1 MGHFYLPELESNIA
15 VPQHKA
21 HWYNNDEKILRG
33 ISEGIVISEQTKTR
47 GVSSIPDI
55 WARPLLFQ
63 SALRDN
69 SKHPLKEKC
78 IQEWRGLLSLLAL
91 HKIIPELENFEIVSV
106 KLEGDKFSK
115 AMANL
120 CPDPVQLEKNVSYLW
135 TNILMI
141 RLNGTPLGAFSPTTL
156 VFTGADYN
164 KSLSN
169 ITFPFKDDDGY
180 LCPPKTKNEGV
191 GYVGEWLYHLQQKLN
206 IFFNTEGEDTA
217 RAIIENINKL
227 IKDWLIE
234 IRQELGINDNEPIDI
249 SNYEVAEERIDDI
262 SGTHP
267 FLDTCNIYCEMLRPL
282 VKKDSA
288 FDEKSIF
295 DVLLRST
302 RKKDIKTI
310 VITEKILSEQA
321 TIWENYQTKSL
332 GDNPG
337 DILLRHFKNPSGDT
351 IDRVNIGDQNGLWI
365 RPELFFLSNILVKT
379 NGIGSILNN
388 SEEELNISSKYI
400 LPFKKE
406 LLEYFSP
413 EDIREKLRP
422 VYIEDGGVVA
432 FSFNIPVGNKEIKIE
447 KKYRNKVVK
456 ETDGL
461 ILEIEAP
468 IIEIFPDYLGENW
481 MKYFLFQGMAEA
493 YNVNPILYGNGQN
506 IESRE
511 RSYNNNLIDQK
522 TRIYEISGKNAFP
535 EALEINKN
543 TNVPIGII
551 LLNKSEKNQG
561 LKNSWKIGIDF
572 GTSNTNVYK
581 KSGSAELAEHW
592 TYNFPDYYRTITMSE
607 PNTRQKILEEYF
619 FPTREIKLPIPTT
632 LRVFN
637 LAKKDMMV
645 LDYFIF
651 FPLEYKFHNNVITD
665 IKWNDEGERKTEY
678 FFESLLFLIFVEIV
692 KNGVEKVEIA
702 CSYPKAFTDD
712 NIRIFKSE
720 WHTVINKLV
729 NPDKD
734 NPKLILITHGGDSKD
749 NETKI
754 TINLPAQFRTEGVA
768 AGEYFASPQTI
779 SKIED
784 IADKEIAS
792 ICLDAGGGT
801 TDISIWVENEIEYD
815 SSILLAGR
823 QISKLL
829 QKNNRVRELLFTK
842 EAAIALDEKKTE
854 PGYFSARLNLILK
867 NEEEHIQEML
877 IKHANNKDVL
887 WLRQIIALEFS
898 ALSFF
903 AAMVC
908 VLTDEKIKKTGRIPE
923 HNTLL
928 NRIASE
934 GIKLHWGGN
943 AAKLINWI
951 DFGKYDRNGVAQRL
965 LNGVFYNCLNDK
977 VLGEKSIK
985 AKQLQQL
992 QSPGHKSE
1000 ASGGLV
1006 VMNLDDQRHDDTAI
1020 SNEMDQYAMP
1030 DEDEFD
1036 AGFTHGMICGENI
1049 QLINRDLQFY
1059 EHVTKKTFFDDNNRT
1074 LFKATSLDRLFRFI
1088 NIINFLGLKNG
1099 LFTEETKIVLSENE
1113 QRIIKDGVRK
1123 EFIRMQS
1130 LKPDARLIEPIFIT
1144 EIKLLLEIIESK
1156 IK

>member
-69 SKHPLKEKC
+69 SKHPLKDKC

-91 HKIIPELENFEIVSV
+91 HKIIPELENFEIISV

-115 AMANL
+115 AMSNL
-120 CPDPVQLEKNVSYLW
+120 CPDPVQLEKDVLYLW
-135 TNILMI
+135 SNILMI
-141 RLNGTPLGAFSPTTL
+141 RLNGVPLGAFSPTTL
-156 VFTGADYN
+156 VFTGADYHKN
-164 KSLSN
+164 LSK
-169 ITFPFKDDDGY
+169 ITFPFKDEDGY
-180 LCPPKTKNEGV
+180 LCPPKTKNEGID
-191 GYVGEWLYHLQQKLN
+191 YVGEWLYHLQQKLN
-206 IFFNTEGEDTA
+206 YFFNIEGDNKSK
-217 RAIIENINKL
+217 AIIENINKL
-227 IKDWLIE
+227 IKDWLVE
-234 IRQELGINDNEPIDI
+234 IREELGIKDNEPIDI
-249 SNYEVAEERIDDI
+249 SNYKVAEERIDDI

-302 RKKDIKTI
+302 RSMDIKTI

-332 GDNPG
+332 GDNPR
-337 DILLRHFKNPSGDT
+337 DVLLTHFNRPSGET
-351 IDRVNIGDQNGLWI
+351 IDRVNIGDQNGRWI

-379 NGIGSILNN
+379 NGIGSILNT

-422 VYIEDGGVVA
+422 VYIEDGGVVT
-432 FSFNIPVGNKEIKIE
+432 FSFIIPVGNKEIKIE
-447 KKYRNKVVK
+447 KKYRNKVVR

-468 IIEIFPDYLGENW
+468 IVEIFPEYLGEYW
-481 MKYFLFQGMAEA
+481 MKYFLFQGMAEE
-493 YNVNPILYGNGQN
+493 YNVNPILVGNGQN
-506 IESRE
+506 IASRE
-511 RSYNNNLIDQK
+511 RIFKND
-522 TRIYEISGKNAFP
+522 RIEQRMRIFEISGKNAFP
-535 EALEINKN
+535 EALEINKS
-543 TNVPIGII
+543 TNVPIGVI
-551 LLNKSEKNQG
+551 LMDKKERNQG

-592 TYNFPDYYRTITMSE
+592 TYSFPDYYRTITLSD
-607 PNTRQKILEEYF
+607 PSKRQKLLEEYF

-637 LAKKDMMV
+637 LAKKDLMV

-651 FPLEYKFHNNVITD
+651 FPMEYKFHDNVITD
-665 IKWNDEGERKTEY
+665 IKWNDEGERKTEF

-702 CSYPKAFTDD
+702 CSYPKAFTDA
-712 NIRIFKSE
+712 NIKIFKRE
-720 WHTVINKLV
+720 WDTVINKLM
-729 NPDKD
+729 NPDKY
-734 NPKLILITHGGDSKD
+734 NPKQILVTHSGSSED
-749 NETKI
+749 NDTKI
-754 TINLPAQFRTEGVA
+754 KINLPAQFRTEGVA
-768 AGEYFASPQTI
+768 AGEYFASKQTI
-779 SKIED
+779 SRIED

-815 SSILLAGR
+815 SSVLLAGR
-823 QISKLL
+823 QIAKLL

-877 IKHANNKDVL
+877 IKHANNKDIL

-903 AAMVC
+903 AAQVC
-908 VLTDEKIKKTGRIPE
+908 VLTDEKIKKDGRIPE

-928 NRIASE
+928 NRIATE

-951 DFGKYDRNGVAQRL
+951 DFGKYDRDGVAQKL

-977 VLGEKSIK
+977 DLGTKSIK
-985 AKQLQQL
+985 PMQLQQL

-1006 VMNLDDQRHDDTAI
+1006 VMNMDDNPHSQS
-1020 SNEMDQYAMP
+1020 SNEYAMNDYSMP
-1030 DEDEFD
+1030 DENENNEEFNYS
-1036 AGFTHGMICGENI
+1036 MICGENI
-1049 QLINRDLQFY
+1049 QLVDRDVRFY
-1059 EHVTKKTFFDDNNRT
+1059 EPVTKKTFFDENSRT
-1074 LFKATSLDRLFRFI
+1074 LFKATSLDRLLRFI
-1088 NIINFLGLKNG
+1088 NIVNFFGLKNG
-1099 LFTEETKIVLSENE
+1099 LFTEETKIFLGENDK
-1113 QRIIKDGVRK
+1113 RIIKDGVRK